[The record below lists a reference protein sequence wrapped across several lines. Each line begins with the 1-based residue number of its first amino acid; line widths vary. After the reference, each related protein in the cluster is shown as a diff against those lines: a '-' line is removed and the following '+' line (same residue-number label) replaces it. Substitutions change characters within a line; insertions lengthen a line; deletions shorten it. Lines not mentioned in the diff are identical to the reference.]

1 MDKNLVINRLEA
13 KIKETK
19 WDRRKNQYLLKR
31 IKENKD
37 IYLSDEK
44 YLEKILKLEIKEKAV
59 EQKTIQ
65 TPEILKKSN
74 DEKIKSKT

>member
-1 MDKNLVINRLEA
+1 MDKNFVISRLED

-37 IYLSDEK
+37 IYLSDKK
-44 YLEKILKLEIKEKAV
+44 YLEKILKLEIKEKPV

-65 TPEILKKSN
+65 SQIVEKPKTKKLFRHG
-74 DEKIKSKT
+74 